1 MAGLIALLGLLVGLA
16 DPAYYEPETA
26 LDYVAATLNT
36 AGPVATSATLLIW
49 WRVVPIRRGAFLIL
63 FAATSAL
70 VFGLGNFLED
80 IAGLDWG
87 GDLFFFGGVA
97 LLASSAAAGVVALTV
112 RNRWRW
118 SGLILLAIAAGIG
131 LDSAVVWVIAW
142 LAFAVLLWKGSLG
155 SHSSPRIPPDA
166 SEAIAG

>member
-1 MAGLIALLGLLVGLA
+1 MTLQHLAVASLVAGLVALLGLLVGLA

-36 AGPVATSATLLIW
+36 AGPIATSVALFIW
-49 WRVVPIRRGAFLIL
+49 WRVVPIRRGAFLIP
-63 FAATSAL
+63 FAATAAL

-80 IAGLDWG
+80 VAGLEWG

-112 RNRWRW
+112 RSDAPPTSPNTAKR
-118 SGLILLAIAAGIG
+118 GAA
-131 LDSAVVWVIAW
+131 AP
-142 LAFAVLLWKGSLG
+142 K
-155 SHSSPRIPPDA
+155 SHGYTR
-166 SEAIAG
+166 